1 MCPSMYN
8 KIGLKLGGKNVPFQ
22 STHKTFGN
30 SNPGVSIKFEEGSWL
45 EKRNRLYKQG
55 AVRPLN
61 LGGSGCMLPPK
72 I

>member
-30 SNPGVSIKFEEGSWL
+30 SNPGVSIKFEEGS
-45 EKRNRLYKQG
+45 
-55 AVRPLN
+55 
-61 LGGSGCMLPPK
+61 
-72 I
+72 